1 MIIVAI
7 SQLEGTMVFCSHR
20 FIFAFF
26 PIVFAGYWIIARFV
40 GHRASKVWMIAASL
54 CFYAKGNVAFL
65 PLLVFTTCFN
75 YCIARGLTL
84 KPKGSPAA
92 KFLLGLGIV
101 ENLGF
106 LFYFKYTNF
115 FIDNINRF
123 LGTAIQ
129 QQNIPL
135 PLGISFYTFLILSC
149 LVDTYKG
156 KSETHSFIDFA
167 MFVTFFPH
175 LIVGPISHHYDMV
188 PQFYAEDFYEIND
201 RNIMQGIL
209 LFSIGCAKK
218 VLIAEPLIAHAQ
230 NFYNVMGTGTFF
242 QAWGG
247 VIAYTFA
254 YYFDFSGY
262 TDMAQGIALFFNI
275 KLPFNFDSP
284 YKARGFAD
292 FWRRWNITISRF
304 FQEHIFS
311 NIFHFGDSLGRLM
324 VATMATFLVSGLW
337 HGAGWHFIFW
347 GAANGILV
355 CISNIMTLK
364 RKKLQPT
371 LAWALTFLMILFTRV
386 LFDSN
391 SMTQALAVYGNMLD
405 LRPLFADANAFWAEG
420 LSYLRSNLSIICL
433 MGVAALISFFAPS
446 TRQICASFEPKWYY
460 ALCCGIIFAASLF
473 FMGKV
478 SSFLYFQF

>member
-1 MIIVAI
+1 MEAV
-7 SQLEGTMVFCSHR
+7 MVFCSHV

-26 PIVFAGYWIIARFV
+26 PVVFIGYWLTARFLPKT
-40 GHRASKVWMIAASL
+40 ASKVWMVAASL
-54 CFYAKGNVAFL
+54 CFYAKGDPKFV
-65 PLLVFTTCFN
+65 PLLAFTTVFN
-75 YCIARGLTL
+75 YWIVRQLTV
-84 KPKGSPAA
+84 KPKGSSVS
-92 KFLLGLGIV
+92 KFYLGLGII

-115 FIDNINRF
+115 FIDTINRV
-123 LGTAIQ
+123 LGTNIS

-149 LVDTYKG
+149 VVDTYRG
-156 KSETHSFIDFA
+156 NTEVDSFLDFA

-175 LIVGPISHHYDMV
+175 LIVGPISHHNDV
-188 PQFYAEDFYEIND
+188 VTQFCEGDFYRINGS
-201 RNIMQGIL
+201 NIMQGIL

-218 VLIAEPLIAHAQ
+218 IIIANPLIAHAQ
-230 NFYNVMGTGTFF
+230 NFYNVMGTGNFF
-242 QAWGG
+242 EAWSG

-262 TDMAQGIALFFNI
+262 TDMAQGLGLFFNVR
-275 KLPFNFDSP
+275 LPFNFDSP
-284 YKARGFAD
+284 YKARSFSD
-292 FWRRWNITISRF
+292 FWRRWNITVSRF
-304 FQEHIFS
+304 FQDHIFS
-311 NIFHFGDSLGRLM
+311 NIFHFGDRLERLIL
-324 VATMATFLVSGLW
+324 ATMATFLVSGLW

-371 LAWALTFLMILFTRV
+371 LAWALTFFLILLTRV

-391 SMTQALAVYGNMLD
+391 SVTQAFTVYQDLFN
-405 LRPLFADANAFWAEG
+405 LRPLFANAGDFIAQG
-420 LSYLRSNLSIICL
+420 LSYLRANLSVICL
-433 MGVAALISFFAPS
+433 MAAAAAISFFAPS
-446 TRQICASFEPKWYY
+446 TRQICTSFEPKWYY
-460 ALCCGIIFAASLF
+460 ALCSGILFAASLF
-473 FMGKV
+473 FMGEV